1 LGWVFDFSNDENM
14 AEYQKIVS
22 FNDRNANM
30 AENASPAS
38 VVAEVIL
45 KLQQMGKIN

>member
-1 LGWVFDFSNDENM
+1 M
-14 AEYQKIVS
+14 P
-22 FNDRNANM
+22 M

-45 KLQQMGKIN
+45 KLQQMGKSIEI

>member
-1 LGWVFDFSNDENM
+1 M
-14 AEYQKIVS
+14 TAMPT
-22 FNDRNANM
+22 M